1 MDERMKSHCRAARR
15 ATEQLLGDEVT
26 PIGFKMNREAQR
38 LTVTWKDGHVSEF
51 DLLSLR
57 GKCPCAACAAKRG
70 HGPESTEPSS
80 ILKQDPGQ
88 GPPPPRAV
96 GAQLVGSYAIQLQ
109 WSDGHDA
116 GIYDFRYL
124 RALDASE

>member
-1 MDERMKSHCRAARR
+1 MGAGEQRLENE
-15 ATEQLLGDEVT
+15 ATPVA
-26 PIGFKMNREAQR
+26 FKMNREAQR

-57 GKCPCAACAAKRG
+57 RKCPCAVCDAERDRRA
-70 HGPESTEPSS
+70 ETTEHSVIRP
-80 ILKQDPGQ
+80 Q
-88 GPPPPRAV
+88 GSVPDPPRAV
-96 GAQLVGSYAIQLQ
+96 GAQLVGNYAILLQ

-124 RALDASE
+124 RALDVGE

>member
-1 MDERMKSHCRAARR
+1 MGSHCRAAMG
-15 ATEQLLGDEVT
+15 ADEQLLGNEVT
-26 PIGFKMNREAQR
+26 PVAFKMNREAQR

-57 GKCPCAACAAKRG
+57 RKCPCAACGAERDRRA
-70 HGPESTEPSS
+70 ESTEPSA
-80 ILKQDPGQ
+80 ILKKDPGQ
-88 GPPPPRAV
+88 DPPRAV
-96 GAQLVGSYAIQLQ
+96 GAQLVGNYAILLQ

-124 RALDASE
+124 RALDVDE